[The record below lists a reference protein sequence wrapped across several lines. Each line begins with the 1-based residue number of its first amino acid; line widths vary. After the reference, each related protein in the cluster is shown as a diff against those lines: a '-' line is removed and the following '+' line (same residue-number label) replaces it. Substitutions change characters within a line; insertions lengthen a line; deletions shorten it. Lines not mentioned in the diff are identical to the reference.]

1 MFTWDPEKARLNRE
15 KHGVSFEE
23 ARTVFN
29 DTLGLHIRS
38 FRHGSEELRFF
49 RVGKSSSAQV
59 LTVIFTVR
67 IDSNGKE
74 TIRIISARQAS
85 RQEREAYSR

>member
-1 MFTWDPEKARLNRE
+1 MFTWDPEKARSNWD

-23 ARTVFN
+23 ACTVFD
-29 DTLGLHIRS
+29 DTHGLHVRS
-38 FRHGSEELRFF
+38 FRHGWEEPRFF
-49 RVGKSSSAQV
+49 RVGKSSRSRV

-74 TIRIISARQAS
+74 TIRILSARQAS
-85 RQEREAYSR
+85 IQERKAYS